1 MADQED
7 LIENINQSLQS
18 EEAQWFH
25 QIRNLEG
32 SALCPK
38 VWHRYFGADFMAEVT
53 VQPKGR
59 KRAKTL
65 RATGDS
71 IEGALNNLTSLLAA
85 WLYPPKEPDGAG

>member
-1 MADQED
+1 MANREE
-7 LIENINQSLQS
+7 LIEKINRSLQS

-25 QIRNLEG
+25 QICNLDI
-32 SALCPK
+32 SALTPK
-38 VWHRYFGADFMAEVT
+38 VWHRFLAGDFMAEVT

-71 IEGALNNLTSLLAA
+71 IEGALNSLAALLAA
-85 WLYPPKEPDGAG
+85 WLYPPGEADRAG